1 MQVLYLSHFH
11 RGENE
16 EIGSGF
22 PWEKKESG
30 VMHSPKEPSLTTIFG
45 WGRWGAYVSK
55 GGFRVNI

>member
-30 VMHSPKEPSLTTIFG
+30 GHAFPQ
-45 WGRWGAYVSK
+45 GA
-55 GGFRVNI
+55 